1 MGWKLSICAALL
13 VLAAGCQSEW
23 ETTPQTLET
32 YPVVAQTEPAPQGAG
47 EEGWERFLPTGYLAR
62 SEAQCATVLKEI
74 AFCSEEDVFLATLGE
89 TEALSD
95 EAART
100 AFLAQVERWYAPGNA
115 REDCRRIVE
124 ATRFPGAEARQTWR
138 AAAEGSARVC
148 AEFGQVLVQS
158 GFLERMGES
167 IWGAR

>member
-1 MGWKLSICAALL
+1 MRLRWSMVAALV

-23 ETTPQTLET
+23 QPEAQTLET
-32 YPVVAQTEPAPQGAG
+32 YPVVAQTEPAPEAPGV
-47 EEGWERFLPTGYLAR
+47 EGWERFLPGGYLAR

-74 AFCSEEDVFLATLGE
+74 AFCSEEDVFLATLGQ

-95 EAART
+95 EAARG
-100 AFLAQVERWYAPGNA
+100 AFLAQVERWYTPGNA

-124 ATRFPGAEARQTWR
+124 ATRFPGAVARQTWR